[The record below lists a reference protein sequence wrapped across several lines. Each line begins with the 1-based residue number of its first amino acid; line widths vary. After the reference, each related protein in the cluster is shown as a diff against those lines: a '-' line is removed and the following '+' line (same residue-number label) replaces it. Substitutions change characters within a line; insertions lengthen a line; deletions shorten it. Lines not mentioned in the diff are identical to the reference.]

1 LTTTT
6 SGGGGAAG
14 LFRETVEL
22 EVRLSDARDVIDER
36 TGKQLG
42 DGNRFTFPFDGV
54 EPVFFSFA
62 EPG

>member
-1 LTTTT
+1 L
-6 SGGGGAAG
+6 GGGGANG
-14 LFRETVEL
+14 LARKTVEV
-22 EVRLSDARDVIDER
+22 EVGLSGARDVIDER
-36 TGKQLG
+36 TGKHLG